1 MAKISPVMKI
11 APTMKS
17 ADPVVIKLMRISFSL
32 IERFRQVRN
41 LITSTSLPNA
51 YIKIINIVRIAT
63 RNIIDLAKE
72 FVKLWLMGEI
82 EANSSILLPMSG
94 SALQV
99 WK

>member
-1 MAKISPVMKI
+1 MAKISPAMKI
-11 APTMKS
+11 APTRKS

-72 FVKLWLMGEI
+72 FVKVWLMEKLKQIPVSYFLMG
-82 EANSSILLPMSG
+82 G
-94 SALQV
+94 SALQI
-99 WK
+99 WI